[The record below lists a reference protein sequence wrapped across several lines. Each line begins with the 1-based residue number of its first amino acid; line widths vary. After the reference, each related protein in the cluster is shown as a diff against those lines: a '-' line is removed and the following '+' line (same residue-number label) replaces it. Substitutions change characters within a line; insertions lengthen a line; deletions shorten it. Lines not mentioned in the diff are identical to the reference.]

1 MIKLSME
8 ELDRM
13 TPGEFREAPKNP
25 VVIVL
30 DNLRSQHNIGSI
42 FRSADAFCAESICLC
57 GITATPPHREIH
69 KTALG
74 ATESVDW
81 KYYDSTTEA
90 ILKLKEKKFT
100 IVGVE
105 QTRQSIPL
113 PVFHP
118 EKYLPVALIFGN
130 EVNGIDEN
138 VLDLCDTC
146 VEIPQYGTKHSL
158 NVSVS
163 AGIMLWH
170 IVFSMH
176 YSDPV

>member
-1 MIKLSME
+1 MIKLTME
-8 ELDRM
+8 ELNRM
-13 TPGEFREAPKNP
+13 TPGEFREVPKNP

-30 DNLRSQHNIGSI
+30 DNLRSQHNTGSI
-42 FRSADAFCAESICLC
+42 FRSADAFCAESVCLC

-74 ATESVDW
+74 ATETVAW
-81 KYYDSTTEA
+81 KYYETTSEA
-90 ILKLKEKKFT
+90 ILALKKRNFT
-100 IVGVE
+100 VVGVE
-105 QTRQSIPL
+105 QTRHSLPL
-113 PVFHP
+113 PAFQP
-118 EKYLPVALIFGN
+118 GNCLPIALVFGN

-138 VLDLCDTC
+138 VLSLCDLF

-170 IVFSMH
+170 IVFSTHFFKSM
-176 YSDPV
+176 